1 MREPSPQS
9 LTMPHVNV
17 NGASLYYE
25 SHGTGPET
33 IVFAHGLLWSGD
45 MFAAQVAALSSRY
58 RCVTF
63 DFRGQGRSEVT
74 RDGYDMDTLSRDAA
88 ELIEALS
95 LGPCH
100 FAGLSMGGFVALRL
114 AARRPELLRSV
125 ILLETS
131 AEAEPAENVPKYR
144 RLAFVGRW
152 LGFGLVADRVMP
164 IMFGRTYLNDPAR
177 AAERRGWRDRLVRND
192 RVGIGRAVTGV
203 VDREAILPELDRVQ
217 LPALVV
223 VGDEDVATVPA
234 KAERIHQA
242 IRGSQLVVIP
252 RAGHSS
258 TIEEP
263 AAVNAAIAAF
273 LDGPRELQAH
283 G

>member
-1 MREPSPQS
+1 M
-9 LTMPHVNV
+9 
-17 NGASLYYE
+17 
-25 SHGTGPET
+25 
-33 IVFAHGLLWSGD
+33 
-45 MFAAQVAALSSRY
+45 
-58 RCVTF
+58 
-63 DFRGQGRSEVT
+63 
-74 RDGYDMDTLSRDAA
+74 
-88 ELIEALS
+88 
-95 LGPCH
+95 
-100 FAGLSMGGFVALRL
+100 
-114 AARRPELLRSV
+114 

-203 VDREAILPELDRVQ
+203 VDREAILPELDRIE

-242 IRGSQLVVIP
+242 IRGSQLVLIP

-263 AAVNAAIAAF
+263 AAVNAALAAF
-273 LDGPRELQAH
+273 LDGIALRLGRFGIEALWLKPFRASRSPARRRRACRS
-283 G
+283 GRAARA